1 MTVPLSALTTSI
13 GLSLLSSTPFAYSVL
28 AFDNYFTGN
37 LTDLIAPMNYELDVP
52 QFYASTN
59 EFTVPAN
66 GSLASAIVPKNT
78 ANFSVRLRKLEC
90 CSFIQTQP
98 WLLSGKPTR
107 RLSTVSIVETSL
119 SGVPKQ
125 RTRLIRLL
133 L

>member
-37 LTDLIAPMNYELDVP
+37 LTDLIAPMNYELDMP

-78 ANFSVRLRKLEC
+78 ANVFFSVRLRKLEC
-90 CSFIQTQP
+90 CSFIQTGRR
-98 WLLSGKPTR
+98 GKKR
-107 RLSTVSIVETSL
+107 RS
-119 SGVPKQ
+119 
-125 RTRLIRLL
+125 
-133 L
+133 